1 MLKATSKKL
10 IVTLACVLLTAL
22 IGVGAT
28 LAYLFAQTPPLENT
42 FTPVFLTCETQ
53 GSVKTGASVK
63 NTGDVDGYIRVAV
76 VCSWV
81 SETDNS
87 VHASKAEE
95 GTDYTATWNTT
106 AWIKGADGFYYYVSP
121 VKAGEATE
129 VLLSGFTRIA
139 QPPQG
144 YTLTVQINATAI
156 QAEPAEAVVSSWGV
170 TVLENGNIS
179 V

>member
-1 MLKATSKKL
+1 MLKTTSKKL
-10 IVTLACVLLTAL
+10 IVTLACVLLTVL
-22 IGVGAT
+22 VGVGAT

-53 GSVKTGASVK
+53 GNVKTGASVK
-63 NTGDVDGYIRVAV
+63 NTGELDGYIRVSV

-81 SETDNS
+81 SESGNT
-87 VHASKAEE
+87 VHANKAVE

-121 VKAGEATE
+121 VKAGETTE
-129 VLLSGFTRIA
+129 VLVSGFTRIS

-156 QAEPAEAVVSSWGV
+156 QAEPAEAVTSAWGV

-179 V
+179 A

>member
-1 MLKATSKKL
+1 MLKITSKKL
-10 IVTLACVLLTAL
+10 IVTLACVLLTVFV
-22 IGVGAT
+22 GVGAT

-53 GSVKTGASVK
+53 GSIKTGASVK
-63 NTGDVDGYIRVAV
+63 NTGEVDGYIRVAV

-87 VHASKAEE
+87 VHASKAVE
-95 GTDYTATWNTT
+95 GTDYTATWDTT
-106 AWIKGADGFYYYVSP
+106 SWKKGADGFYYYLSP
-121 VKAGEATE
+121 VKAGETTD
-129 VLLSGFTRIA
+129 VLVSGFTRIA

-156 QAEPAEAVVSSWGV
+156 QANPVEAVTSAWGI

>member
-1 MLKATSKKL
+1 MLKITSKKL
-10 IVTLACVLLTAL
+10 IVTLACVLLTVFV
-22 IGVGAT
+22 GVGAT

-87 VHASKAEE
+87 VHASKAVE

-106 AWIKGADGFYYYVSP
+106 SWKKGTDGFYYYLSP
-121 VKAGEATE
+121 VKAGESTD
-129 VLLSGFTRIA
+129 VLVSGFTRIA

-156 QAEPAEAVVSSWGV
+156 QANPVEAVTSAWGI

>member
-1 MLKATSKKL
+1 MLKTTSKKL
-10 IVTLACVLLTAL
+10 IVTLACVLLTVFV
-22 IGVGAT
+22 GVGAT
-28 LAYLFAQTPPLENT
+28 LAYLFTQTPPLENT

-53 GSVKTGASVK
+53 GNVKTGASVK
-63 NTGDVDGYIRVAV
+63 NTGELDGYIRVSI

-81 SETDNS
+81 SESGNT
-87 VHASKAEE
+87 VHANKAVE

-106 AWIKGADGFYYYVSP
+106 TWIKGTDGFYYYVSP
-121 VKAGEATE
+121 VKAGETTE
-129 VLLSGFTRIA
+129 VLVSGFTRIS

-156 QAEPAEAVVSSWGV
+156 QAEPAEAVTSAWGV

-179 V
+179 A

>member
-1 MLKATSKKL
+1 MLKTTSKKL
-10 IVTLACVLLTAL
+10 IVTLACVLLTVFV
-22 IGVGAT
+22 GVGAT

-53 GSVKTGASVK
+53 GNVKTGTSVK
-63 NTGDVDGYIRVAV
+63 NTGELDGYIRVSV

-81 SETDNS
+81 SESGNT
-87 VHASKAEE
+87 VHANKAVE

-106 AWIKGADGFYYYVSP
+106 AWIKGTDGFYYYVSP
-121 VKAGEATE
+121 VKAGETTE
-129 VLLSGFTRIA
+129 VLVSGFTRIS

-156 QAEPAEAVVSSWGV
+156 QAEPAEAVTSAWGV

-179 V
+179 A